1 MTTHTP
7 PPTTKTRPIREL
19 FDLHGKVAVVTGGA
33 AGIGLGIATRLVEA
47 GASVMISDVN
57 LQAAEDAAAKLDS
70 TTTGGRV
77 AAVKADVSS
86 AADAKRAIEE
96 AARKFGRVDILVN
109 NAGIY
114 PMSMAIDTPES
125 LWSKT
130 LDINLKGTFLMAQA
144 AAKEMAKEQ
153 HGGVVVNIASIDG
166 FHPTGA
172 LAHYDASKGGVV
184 MLTKALAKE
193 WGAKGIRVC
202 AIAPGGIETPGAAA
216 AAASSGITI
225 DPAAFY
231 AKQPIP
237 RAGLPDEIGMV
248 ALFLASDA
256 ASYMTGTTVVVDGG
270 ALVS

>member
-1 MTTHTP
+1 MSQNTP
-7 PPTTKTRPIREL
+7 SKNNAPIREL
-19 FDLHGKVAVVTGGA
+19 FDLHGKVAIVTGGA
-33 AGIGLGIATRLVEA
+33 VGIGLGIVRRLVEA

-57 LQAAEDAAAKLDS
+57 LQAAQDAAAKLDS
-70 TTTGGRV
+70 ETSGGRV
-77 AAVKADVSS
+77 AAVKADVSNAS
-86 AADAKRAIEE
+86 DAKRAIEE
-96 AARKFGRVDILVN
+96 TARKFGRVDILVN

-114 PMSMAIDTPES
+114 PMSMALQTPES

-130 LDINLKGTFLMAQA
+130 IDINLKGTFLMSQA
-144 AAKEMAKEQ
+144 AASEMMKEK

-193 WGAKGIRVC
+193 WGGNGIRVC

-216 AAASSGITI
+216 AMASSGMTI
-225 DPAAFY
+225 DPKAFY

-237 RAGLPDEIGMV
+237 RSGTPDEIGTV

-256 ASYMTGTTVVVDGG
+256 ASYITGSTVIVDGG